1 MRSDE
6 VLARAE
12 AALQRHGG
20 QSRLQ
25 TRAIR
30 RMVDAGKIKFRR
42 VLWLSVA
49 FLVGVPAFAMLVSP
63 IGIMGFLLA
72 IMAFFGL
79 ALAAVVMPAG
89 LKVDPERLPTAPL
102 KSLPLT
108 TEVWLAGQRRALPP
122 PAQRLA
128 DSIGVKLEQLTPQ
141 LQSLDE
147 KEPAA
152 VEIRRLIADELP
164 ELVNGYMRVP
174 DHLRRDGLNGMS
186 PDKQLVEG
194 LSVVESELQRMSEQI
209 ASGDLHRL
217 ATQGRYL
224 ELKYQGME

>member
-1 MRSDE
+1 MRSED

-25 TRAIR
+25 QRAIR
-30 RMVDAGKIKFRR
+30 RLVNSGKIKAKR
-42 VLWLSVA
+42 VLWLSLA
-49 FLVGVPAFAMLVSP
+49 FLIGVPAFAVLISP
-63 IGIMGFLLA
+63 IGIIGFLLSV
-72 IMAFFGL
+72 MLFFGL
-79 ALAAVVMPAG
+79 ALAAVVLPAG
-89 LKVDPERLPTAPL
+89 LRVAPERLPTAPL

-141 LQSLDE
+141 LQALDE

-152 VEIRRLIADELP
+152 LEIRRLIADELP
-164 ELVNGYMRVP
+164 ELVNGYLRVP

-194 LSVVESELQRMSEQI
+194 LNVVESELQRMSEQI
-209 ASGDLHRL
+209 TSGDLQRI
-217 ATQGRYL
+217 ATQSRYL